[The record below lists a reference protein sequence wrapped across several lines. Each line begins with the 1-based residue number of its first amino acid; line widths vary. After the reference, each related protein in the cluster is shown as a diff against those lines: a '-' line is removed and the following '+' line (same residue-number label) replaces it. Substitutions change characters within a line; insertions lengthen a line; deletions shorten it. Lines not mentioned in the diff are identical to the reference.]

1 MIGCRAK
8 KAHKNCSLDGRSS
21 GHLASHKV
29 NQAPQNYSSRLL
41 LARQPGYDFWHCLA
55 RCFCFLI
62 CFGSSGLSL
71 ADTPTNKPTQPTS
84 LFRWVDKP
92 ADEVQQVSEAA
103 DRLNDAIKNP
113 EYMLKHWVELP
124 TSPTSYARKK
134 LNLSLREAILLALRY
149 NPNIQNAELD
159 RIIQRY
165 QLRLAHNEFELQYAI
180 GGTANIENTYY
191 SERGSVITP
200 SYIATPEAE
209 LKTKTGGQFSLKMD
223 NNVASV
229 GGYNPLLN
237 LSYRQPLLRGF
248 GASVNKAGLLN
259 ALDNEWLNKLNL
271 QQSVS
276 DQVTLVISAYRA
288 LILSGN
294 NLENQ
299 RRQLQEAKKSY
310 TTNEKKIAAGQL
322 EPTGNIQQSY
332 QIESLNLMV
341 AQAEN
346 DFKTAAQDL
355 LQAIGLDPDM
365 RLAVP
370 SDVTL
375 DKITIPN
382 TAEAIAKGLDHNAQ
396 YLALK
401 MLIRADERAYTVAK
415 NQQLWQLD
423 ATVNVQGGTMT
434 DVESSLPGSNNIY
447 NGHTI
452 NEAAGVTLT
461 IPLHDISRRE
471 QVISAKVRLEKDRL
485 NLIAAKRSLIT
496 TIKNTITAIES
507 QAKRYELAKR
517 QVSLAA
523 KSYELEKKKQ
533 QAGITTALDV
543 NNTQNQLIQAQAG
556 LIGAKIAY
564 LNQLSALQRILGT
577 TLEYWHIN
585 LRYGG

>member
-1 MIGCRAK
+1 MISCRMWRE
-8 KAHKNCSLDGRSS
+8 LG
-21 GHLASHKV
+21 V
-29 NQAPQNYSSRLL
+29 
-41 LARQPGYDFWHCLA
+41 
-55 RCFCFLI
+55 LI
-62 CFGSSGLSL
+62 GIAVCKLSFGL
-71 ADTPTNKPTQPTS
+71 TQPSTT
-84 LFRWVDKP
+84 LYRWADKP
-92 ADEVQQVSEAA
+92 VNEIQQVTQAE
-103 DRLNDAIKNP
+103 DRLKDAIKNP

-124 TSPTSYARKK
+124 TSPTSYMRKT

-165 QLRLAHNEFELQYAI
+165 QLRLAHNEFELQYAL
-180 GGTANIENTYY
+180 GGTAQIEKSHY
-191 SERGSVITP
+191 SGVGSAVTP
-200 SYIATPEAE
+200 SFLATPEIE
-209 LKTKTGGQFSLKMD
+209 LKTKSGGQLSLDMD
-223 NNVASV
+223 NNVAAI
-229 GGYNPLLN
+229 GTYNPLLN
-237 LSYRQPLLRGF
+237 FSFRQPLLRGF
-248 GASVNKAGLLN
+248 GSANKAGLLN
-259 ALDNEWLNKLNL
+259 AIDNEWLNKLNL
-271 QQSVS
+271 QQSIS
-276 DQVTLVISAYRA
+276 DQVTQVITGYRTLV
-288 LILSGN
+288 LSGN

-310 TTNEKKIAAGQL
+310 TINEKKIAAGQL

-375 DKITIPN
+375 DKIAIPN
-382 TAEAIAKGLDHNAQ
+382 EADAIAQGLKHNAQ

-401 MLIRADERAYTVAK
+401 MLIRADERAYKVAK

-423 ATVNVQGGTMT
+423 AAVNVQTGTMT
-434 DVESSLPGSNNIY
+434 GVDSNAPGIKNIY
-447 NGHTI
+447 NGHNVTQS
-452 NEAAGVTLT
+452 AGVILT
-461 IPLHDISRRE
+461 IPLHDLTRRD
-471 QVISAKVRLEKDRL
+471 QVIAAKVRLEKDRL
-485 NLIAAKRSLIT
+485 NLIAAKRGLIT
-496 TIKNTITAIES
+496 TIKNTITAIQS

-577 TLEYWHIN
+577 TLDYWHIK